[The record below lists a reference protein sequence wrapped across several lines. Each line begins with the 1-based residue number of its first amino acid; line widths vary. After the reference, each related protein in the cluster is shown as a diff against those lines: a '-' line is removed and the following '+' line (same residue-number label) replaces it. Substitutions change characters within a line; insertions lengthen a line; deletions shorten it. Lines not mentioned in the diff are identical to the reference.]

1 MNKNKSNPF
10 KIPEGYF
17 DSFQEN
23 IMDKLSKKESILP
36 KETAFKVPDG
46 YFDVLSEK
54 LMERLEDETKVV
66 PLYPV
71 KKVIALV
78 ASIAAVGV
86 LLFGINWNKSTSVSF
101 DDLANADIE
110 AYFENNELD
119 LTSYEIAEVIPVADT
134 ELSDIL
140 NSSIEDEQLLDYL
153 NENINE
159 LDELNLIDNE

>member
-1 MNKNKSNPF
+1 MF
-10 KIPEGYF
+10 
-17 DSFQEN
+17 
-23 IMDKLSKKESILP
+23 P
-36 KETAFKVPDG
+36 KETAFRVPEA
-46 YFDVLSEK
+46 YFDTFQVK
-54 LMERLEDETKVV
+54 LIERLGGETKVV

-78 ASIAAVGV
+78 ASIAAVVV
-86 LLFGINWNKSTSVSF
+86 LFFGINWNKTTVVSF
-101 DDLANADIE
+101 GDLANTDIE

>member
-1 MNKNKSNPF
+1 MKKNKNNPF
-10 KIPEGYF
+10 KTPEGYF

-23 IMDKLSKKESILP
+23 LMDKVSKKESVVP
-36 KETAFKVPDG
+36 KETAFKVPEA
-46 YFDVLSEK
+46 YFDTFHVQ
-54 LMERLEDETKVV
+54 LMERLESETRVV

-78 ASIAAVGV
+78 ASIAAIVV
-86 LLFGINWNKSTSVSF
+86 LFFGLNWNETTVVSF
-101 DDLANADIE
+101 GDLANTDIE

-119 LTSYEIAEVIPVADT
+119 LTTYEIAEVLPVSNT

-140 NSSIEDEQLLDYL
+140 NSPIEDEQLLDYL

>member
-1 MNKNKSNPF
+1 MKKNKNNPF
-10 KIPEGYF
+10 KTPEGYF

-23 IMDKLSKKESILP
+23 LMDKVSKKESVVP
-36 KETAFKVPDG
+36 KETAFKVPEA
-46 YFDVLSEK
+46 YFDMFHAE
-54 LMERLEDETKVV
+54 LMERLDSETKVV

-78 ASIAAVGV
+78 ASIAAIVV
-86 LLFGINWNKSTSVSF
+86 LFFGLNWSKTTAVSF
-101 DDLANADIE
+101 GDLANTDIE

-119 LTSYEIAEVIPVADT
+119 LTTYEIAEVLPVSNT

-140 NSSIEDEQLLDYL
+140 NSPIEDEQLLDYL